1 MARDEDLLLS
11 AVIAAVGAVL
21 WLALSV
27 YPMQYGVVES
37 GVLAGL
43 LVLVGLFE
51 FVLDDALGT

>member
-1 MARDEDLLLS
+1 MARDETLLLS
-11 AVIAAVGAVL
+11 AGIGVVGVVS

-43 LVLVGLFE
+43 LVLLGLFE
-51 FVLDDALGT
+51 FVLDDALGG